1 MPALHALVYVSTADH
16 PLSAPEIDH
25 LLERARARNEV
36 EGVTGVLL
44 YSRGN
49 FMQFIEGSAAGMAT
63 VYAAITADPLHHGII
78 ELVNEPR
85 TSREFAEW
93 AMAFR
98 SVDALGVEHSNV
110 NEALLSDKL
119 EQPTDAFSPAR
130 VLLSGFWHRAQGL

>member
-78 ELVNEPR
+78 ELLNEPR
-85 TSREFAEW
+85 ASREFSDW

-98 SVDALGVEHSNV
+98 SVDALGVEYTNV
-110 NEALLSDKL
+110 NEASLSDKL
-119 EQPTDAFSPAR
+119 EQPATAFSPAR